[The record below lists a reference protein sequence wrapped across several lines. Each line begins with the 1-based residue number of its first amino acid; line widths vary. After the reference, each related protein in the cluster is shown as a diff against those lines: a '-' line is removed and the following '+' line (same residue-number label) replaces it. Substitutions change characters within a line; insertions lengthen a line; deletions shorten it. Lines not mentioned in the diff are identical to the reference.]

1 MSIHRKCDT
10 CGHEY
15 HGALQCPACEEGT
28 GRALENDDPRWIAR
42 EIASRNS
49 EAMLVPGFEPALIG
63 WAQLGATV
71 VALYCR
77 RRLMNAMLA
86 KGLTVPLV
94 VAIVSAADDRENP
107 NAPIIVDLNEP
118 EDVQIPVV

>member
-1 MSIHRKCDT
+1 MSLHRTCT
-10 CGHEY
+10 SCGHHY
-15 HGALQCPACEEGT
+15 LGALQCPVCHEGR
-28 GRALENDDPRWIAR
+28 GKALANDDPRWVAR
-42 EIASRNS
+42 EIRARNDQ
-49 EAMLVPGFEPALIG
+49 AMLIPGFEPALIG

-77 RRLMNAMLA
+77 RRLMNTLLS

-94 VAIVSAADDRENP
+94 VATVAAADDRSNA

-118 EDVQIPVV
+118 EDAQISV